1 MATGRH
7 TASSLRTDTAMV
19 LVSGIGGTPV
29 HAELRYRCDDPFAVQ
44 LRLSIPGSQLVIWT
58 VGRDLLS
65 TVSPSP
71 AAWVTCTSIPP
82 AAASSSNSARRHPPR
97 GWSPTGASCRT
108 SSPPRRPRFHPAP
121 RSTTTPSTKNSSGSS
136 TGKEHRPDRAGVT
149 PHRTVPRPAGF
160 RSICECGTKRVTK
173 PAHPSRCDPRGPLSS
188 WGTHRPR
195 TRAGGSVPSPRGC

>member
-71 AAWVTCTSIPP
+71 TVWVTCTSIPP

-97 GWSPTGASCRT
+97 GWSPTGAALQAFLAAAA
-108 SSPPRRPRFHPAP
+108 SP
-121 RSTTTPSTKNSSGSS
+121 
-136 TGKEHRPDRAGVT
+136 
-149 PHRTVPRPAGF
+149 VPP
-160 RSICECGTKRVTK
+160 GTEIDHYTLDEELLRIQ
-173 PAHPSRCDPRGPLSS
+173 HG
-188 WGTHRPR
+188 
-195 TRAGGSVPSPRGC
+195 